1 MALRSVPIPALD
13 ITKALEPLCRDI
25 CQKLPELSHI
35 SPDQVLFSLSR
46 SRAEGSHGI
55 YARIAPLRFHQ
66 GQREISRR
74 RGRYLE
80 TFCMPRL
87 THEGRDILYL
97 ITLMIPRFLRL
108 SFEQKLSTLIHELY
122 HISESFDGDIRRFP
136 GRNFAHGHSRSAYNR
151 TIRTLMQ
158 RYLATEPAAE
168 LLNPLAITEADW
180 ADGRVRIVGN
190 RVPIPKAK
198 LIARSRL

>member
-1 MALRSVPIPALD
+1 
-13 ITKALEPLCRDI
+13 
-25 CQKLPELSHI
+25 
-35 SPDQVLFSLSR
+35 
-46 SRAEGSHGI
+46 
-55 YARIAPLRFHQ
+55 
-66 GQREISRR
+66 
-74 RGRYLE
+74 
-80 TFCMPRL
+80 MPRL

-151 TIRTLMQ
+151 IIRTLMQ
-158 RYLATEPAAE
+158 RYLSTEPAAE
-168 LLNPLAITEADW
+168 LLNPLVITEADW
-180 ADGRVRIVGN
+180 ANGRIRIIGN